1 MRILA
6 RYGEYSEAN
15 RAEML
20 ACNNAAC
27 WEHHRQELLDGRDAL
42 MEVQR
47 RNASLEFSTDLN
59 FAMSLATSFARE
71 EFNHSFSEFRGA
83 TDPGLVLPRAL
94 DQLSEDF
101 GANFYKDADGNIH
114 VIRVAVDGIN
124 ATLGLIPIGIDEA
137 ARGIA
142 VNQFMVSAAG
152 ELIVIGQSD
161 DPARQIAVSAAAL
174 SGGVAG
180 ATAASSICGGPET
193 PAGWACGFVGGALS
207 SRIMG
212 DAAGYAYDF
221 GWE

>member
-1 MRILA
+1 
-6 RYGEYSEAN
+6 
-15 RAEML
+15 
-20 ACNNAAC
+20 
-27 WEHHRQELLDGRDAL
+27 

-83 TDPGLVLPRAL
+83 TDPRLVLPRAL
-94 DQLSEDF
+94 DQLSDDF
-101 GANFYKDADGNIH
+101 GANFYKDADRNIH

-152 ELIVIGQSD
+152 ELIAIGQSD

-180 ATAASSICGGPET
+180 AAVGARSCGRGST
-193 PAGWACGFVGGALS
+193 PAGWACGL
-207 SRIMG
+207 I
-212 DAAGYAYDF
+212 AGYVGSETAGMSAAMLYDL